1 MSIVSYR
8 KMGVIA
14 AATVFSLAAS
24 AAISQDFSFGERLFL
39 ENCSACHG
47 NEGRGDGSVGV
58 LFSAQPK
65 SLRSLENDNNGQ
77 FPFSEI
83 YQSIKGETSIEAHGI
98 EMPVWGSAFTADVM
112 SNPYIT
118 GPLGEELVQGRIL
131 ALVYYLQSI
140 QD

>member
-1 MSIVSYR
+1 MDIMSYR
-8 KMGVIA
+8 KAGVIA
-14 AATVFSLAAS
+14 AVTVFSLAAS
-24 AAISQDFSFGERLFL
+24 AAYAQDFSFGERLFL